1 MQSSLIDAVGITRRF
16 GARTVLDGVDVR
28 VEAGSAVGLVGPNG
42 SGKSTLLRVLAGLEP
57 PDRGA
62 VHVRGTVGYLPQ
74 VVGGPQTVRAAILDR
89 IGVLAAARAVEALE
103 QRLTTG
109 DLEAIEPHA
118 VALERWLALGGD
130 DADARVGA
138 AVAEAGL
145 DPALLDRP
153 LDVLS
158 GGQAARAGL
167 AALQAARFD
176 VVLLDEPTNHL
187 DDDGLERLAA
197 LLRARVGGVVLVSHD
212 RGLLADAADE
222 LVELDARTGVATHYA
237 GGWEAYERQRD
248 NARRR
253 AQQAHD
259 HAVARRDHLGA
270 VEREVRRR
278 AAASA

>member
-42 SGKSTLLRVLAGLEP
+42 SGKSTLLRVLAALEP

-62 VHVRGTVGYLPQ
+62 VHVRGTVGHLPQ

-197 LLRARVGGVVLVSHD
+197 LLRA
-212 RGLLADAADE
+212 
-222 LVELDARTGVATHYA
+222 
-237 GGWEAYERQRD
+237 
-248 NARRR
+248 
-253 AQQAHD
+253 
-259 HAVARRDHLGA
+259 
-270 VEREVRRR
+270 
-278 AAASA
+278 